1 MEKQNKVRRIY
12 GYAVAIIA
20 IIVFII
26 NIASLIYALL
36 DLSDPLHAGREP
48 SDTSLVS
55 FESYKLDA
63 LKGLREDVQVPDDQT
78 LRAMYEAA
86 KNDVIQSVQFHS
98 KRSMTVSGL
107 LIVISI
113 ILFTTHLIWMRK
125 LAKVET

>member
-36 DLSDPLHAGREP
+36 DLSDPLHAGRERI
-48 SDTSLVS
+48 DTSLVS

>member
-26 NIASLIYALL
+26 NIASLINALL
-36 DLSDPLHAGREP
+36 DLSDPLHAERT
-48 SDTSLVS
+48 DTSLVS

-63 LKGLREDVQVPDDQT
+63 LKGLREDVPIPDDQT